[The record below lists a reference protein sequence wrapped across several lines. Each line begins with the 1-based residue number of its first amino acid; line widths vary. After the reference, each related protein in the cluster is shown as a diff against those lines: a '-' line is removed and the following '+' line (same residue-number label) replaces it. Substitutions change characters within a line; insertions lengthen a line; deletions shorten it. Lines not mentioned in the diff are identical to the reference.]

1 MNTDSNTSAPADSL
15 KLDDLYTLEALVAA
29 TPNNALSITNLRWQL
44 RHRHETGLDACVVR
58 NGKQLLISKSRY
70 ERWLATRIERSVRL
84 NGATV

>member
-1 MNTDSNTSAPADSL
+1 MNSNTDASATPDSL

-70 ERWLATRIERSVRL
+70 ERWLATRIERSIRA
-84 NGATV
+84 NDIAA

>member
-1 MNTDSNTSAPADSL
+1 MNTNTDASAPTDSL

-58 NGKQLLISKSRY
+58 NGKQLLIIKSRY
-70 ERWLATRIERSVRL
+70 ERWLATKIERNIRA
-84 NGATV
+84 NDIAA

>member
-1 MNTDSNTSAPADSL
+1 MNSETNADANHDSL

-29 TPNNALSITNLRWQL
+29 TPNDALSITNLRWQL

-70 ERWLATRIERSVRL
+70 ERWLATRIERSIRA
-84 NGATV
+84 NDIAA

>member
-1 MNTDSNTSAPADSL
+1 MNKDNTAGATPDSI

-44 RHRHETGLDACVVR
+44 RHRRETGLDACVVS

-70 ERWLATRIERSVRL
+70 EAWLATRIESSL
-84 NGATV
+84 KGS